1 MTLLDGNI
9 DNTFSGIFHTTV
21 LYEIQWYLY
30 LVLYFYHLGQCTK
43 VIEILKKLKMR
54 LKQTKSFC
62 IAKDAINKLKRQST
76 EREKIFVNDVTNKGL
91 IWKIYKQFIQPNN
104 KKSNNPIKRIPR

>member
-1 MTLLDGNI
+1 
-9 DNTFSGIFHTTV
+9 
-21 LYEIQWYLY
+21 
-30 LVLYFYHLGQCTK
+30 
-43 VIEILKKLKMR
+43 MR

-62 IAKDAINKLKRQST
+62 IAKNAINKMKRQST
-76 EREKIFVNDVTNKGL
+76 EREKIYVNDVTNKGL